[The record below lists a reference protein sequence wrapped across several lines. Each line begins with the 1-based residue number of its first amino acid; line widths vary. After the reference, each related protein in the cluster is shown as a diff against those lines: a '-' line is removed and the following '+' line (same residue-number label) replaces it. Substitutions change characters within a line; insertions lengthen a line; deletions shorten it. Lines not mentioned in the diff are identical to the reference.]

1 MKTDVLCIGI
11 SCADVLIRGVD
22 LSTPFE
28 SESKPAENVS
38 IYAGGDA
45 ANQAII
51 LSRMG
56 VGVKLVTGIG
66 KDPIGRLIENI
77 FDEAGVDT
85 GGIVYGS
92 GSSAVNVV
100 VIAEN
105 GQRNFINSGL
115 PDSVQFT
122 PDIDQIR
129 DVGIVSI
136 GSIGVPPFTEADSVE
151 RVVKKAKREGAV
163 VCADVIYNPMGCSL
177 KQMEKA
183 LAYVDY
189 MFPNRE
195 EAGLLTGKTDLN
207 EIADVF
213 LGYGVKNILI
223 KIGEDGVFVKNK
235 DMCRVFPAIG
245 GKVADTTGAGDNF
258 AAGFITGLTEGK
270 DLEGCA
276 ELAAATAGVAIQY
289 VGANTGVQSRAQ
301 VEKHLQDVK
310 QGQA

>member
-1 MKTDVLCIGI
+1 MKTDVMCIGI
-11 SCADVLIRGVD
+11 SCADVLIQGAD

-38 IYAGGDA
+38 IYVGGDA

-56 VGVKLVTGIG
+56 VSVKLVTGIG
-66 KDPIGRLIENI
+66 KDPVGRLIRNI
-77 FDEAGVDT
+77 FDEAGVGTDGIIY
-85 GGIVYGS
+85 GGK
-92 GSSAVNVV
+92 SAVNVV

-115 PDSVQFT
+115 PDSVRFT
-122 PDIDQIR
+122 PDINQIR
-129 DVGIVSI
+129 DAGIISI
-136 GSIGVPPFTEADSVE
+136 GSIGMPPFTEADSIE
-151 RVVKKAKREGAV
+151 RVVKKAKQEGAV
-163 VCADVIYNPMGCSL
+163 VCADVIYNPAGCSL

-183 LAYVDY
+183 LACVDY

-195 EAGLLTGKTDLN
+195 EASLLTGKTDLN

-235 DMCRVFPAIG
+235 DMCRAFPAIG
-245 GKVADTTGAGDNF
+245 RKVVDTTGAGDNF

-270 DLEGCA
+270 DLEGCV
-276 ELAAATAGVAIQY
+276 ELAAAAAGVAIQY
-289 VGANTGVQSRAQ
+289 IGANTGVQNRAQ
-301 VEKHLQDVK
+301 VEKHLKDIK
-310 QGQA
+310 RGQQ